1 MGMFRHIKSGD
12 ATESAKLEVSDVN
25 SRICEFEAQE
35 RLGLNLNVVNLQMA
49 YKVMSMCDI
58 PEEETE

>member
-1 MGMFRHIKSGD
+1 MSL
-12 ATESAKLEVSDVN
+12 KLK
-25 SRICEFEAQE
+25 E

>member
-1 MGMFRHIKSGD
+1 MSL
-12 ATESAKLEVSDVN
+12 KLK
-25 SRICEFEAQE
+25 E
-35 RLGLNLNVVNLQMA
+35 RLGLNLNVVSLQMT